1 MPARIVA
8 KGVLSDCLNFPSL
21 GRVNK
26 FMVLFLISFL
36 NLVTLDKYNISALC
50 LLVGDR
56 SISTFFIR
64 IHPLQSKERALAPVM
79 CYKS

>member
-56 SISTFFIR
+56 SISTFF
-64 IHPLQSKERALAPVM
+64 HPNSSTTVQIPCVSTGNV
-79 CYKS
+79 